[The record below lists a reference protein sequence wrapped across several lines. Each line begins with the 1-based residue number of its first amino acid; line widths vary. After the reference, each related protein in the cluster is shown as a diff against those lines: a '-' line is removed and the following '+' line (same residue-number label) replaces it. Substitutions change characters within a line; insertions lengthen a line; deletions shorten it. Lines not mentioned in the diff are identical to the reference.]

1 MTSKRTNT
9 MSLKKATKHN
19 ELKAEDLKW
28 TCDPK
33 VFEFESTENLEPI
46 EGIVGQERALKALK
60 IGVELRSQGYNI
72 FVTGLSGTGKLT
84 SIKKMLESITPD
96 CADQLYDYAYVNNF
110 KDEDR
115 PLLLQFPAGMA
126 KKFKRDLNRAIK
138 FLQERIPQVLT
149 TEPFITQK
157 KQILSEYTRKQQ
169 SIMLGFEDKLRK
181 DNFTLG
187 EVKMGEM
194 VRPEIL
200 AVIDNQPVFVTQLQD
215 FVRDQKI
222 SPEQAQ
228 DIFNKYA
235 AYQEELQQ
243 VFKDSLKLTQ
253 DFQEK
258 ITRLETDAVTV
269 IVQVAVE
276 DLKKKYK
283 FKKVRYYLE
292 QVFENIILNLD
303 VFKGQRPAREETDS
317 GIIVDY
323 LKEYEVN
330 IILDNSHTKE
340 CPVIIETS
348 PTYTNLFGTIEKM
361 SDGRGGWYADFTRIK
376 AGSLLRANGGF
387 LVINAL
393 DAFSEPGVWKSLK
406 RVLLYGKLE
415 IQDLANLYQFY
426 PSILKPEP
434 IQIDTKV
441 ILIGNNYI
449 YSILSAYEDDFNK
462 IFKIKADFDY
472 EMIRTDK
479 ALTEYARIVK
489 KLIEAEKLLEFD
501 KSAIVKIIEYGARYA
516 GEKNKLTTRF
526 AYIADLVRESSF
538 WARDNGDKMVTDYHV
553 VQAYEASKE
562 RHGLYES
569 KLSQMINEGTILI
582 DTEGERVG
590 TINALVVYQNG
601 PYSFG
606 KPSRITASVS
616 LGNGNI
622 INVER
627 EAGLSGNTH
636 NKGVLIISGYF
647 REKFGKKIPLSF
659 TASLVF
665 EQGYGMVD
673 GDSASITE
681 ICALLSALSGIPIK
695 QSIAI
700 TGSVNQKGE
709 IQPIGGVNEKIEGF
723 FDVCKKKGLNG
734 SHGVVIPAQNVKDL
748 MLKDEVIN
756 AVKEGK
762 FHIYPVSVVDEAIEI
777 LTGVKAGKLMKNG
790 KHQPNTVFGE
800 VEKELLAMRKRFKL
814 TAAKKNNS
822 NHMEENSKS
831 KERKKKK

>member
-1 MTSKRTNT
+1 MP
-9 MSLKKATKHN
+9 LKKAPKHK
-19 ELKAEDLKW
+19 ELKPEDLKW
-28 TCDPK
+28 TCDPTI
-33 VFEFESTENLEPI
+33 FDFESTAKLEPI

-60 IGVELRSQGYNI
+60 IGVKLKSPGYNI

-84 SIKKMLESITPD
+84 TIKKMLESIVPENVSE
-96 CADQLYDYAYVNNF
+96 LYDYAYVNNF

-115 PLLLQFPAGMA
+115 PLLLQFPAGIA

-138 FLQERIPQVLT
+138 FLQERIPQVLS
-149 TEPFITQK
+149 TEPFISRK
-157 KQILSEYTRKQQ
+157 KQILSDYTKKQRA
-169 SIMLGFEDKLRK
+169 IMLSFENKLRK

-200 AVIDNQPVFVTQLQD
+200 AVIDNQPFFVTQLQEL
-215 FVRDQKI
+215 VNENKI
-222 SPEQAQ
+222 TQDQAQ
-228 DIFNKYA
+228 EFFNKYA
-235 AYQEELQQ
+235 SYQEELQQ

-258 ITRLETDAVTV
+258 INQLETETVKV
-269 IVQVAVE
+269 IVNVTID

-283 FKKVRYYLE
+283 FKKVKYYLD
-292 QVFENIILNLD
+292 QVIDNILLNLD
-303 VFKGQRPAREETDS
+303 VFKGQKPTREETES

-340 CPVIIETS
+340 CPVVIETS
-348 PTYTNLFGTIEKM
+348 PTYTNLFGTIERI
-361 SDGRGGWYADFTRIK
+361 SDGHGGWYADFTRIK
-376 AGSLLRANGGF
+376 AGSLLRANGGY

-393 DAFSEPGVWKSLK
+393 DAFSEPGVWKTLK

-415 IQDLANLYQFY
+415 IQDLANLYQFA

-472 EMIRTDK
+472 EMTRTDK
-479 ALTEYARIVK
+479 ALNEYARVIK
-489 KLIEAEKLLEFD
+489 KLIETEKLLEFD
-501 KSAIVKIIEYGARYA
+501 KSAIAKVIEYGARYA

-538 WARDNGDKMVTDYHV
+538 WAKDNGDKIVNDYHV
-553 VQAYEASKE
+553 TQAYESSKE

-569 KLSQMINEGTILI
+569 KLSQMIYDGTLLI
-582 DTEGERVG
+582 DIEGERIG

-601 PYSFG
+601 SYSFG

-627 EAGLSGNTH
+627 EAGLSGSTH

-665 EQGYGMVD
+665 EQGYGFID
-673 GDSASITE
+673 GDSASVTE
-681 ICALLSALSGIPIK
+681 ICALLSAISGIPIK

-723 FDVCKKKGLNG
+723 FEVCKKKGLNG
-734 SHGVVIPAQNVKDL
+734 KHGVIIPTLNVKDL

-756 AVKEGK
+756 AVTEGK
-762 FHIYPVSVVDEAIEI
+762 FHIYPVSTVDQAIEI
-777 LTGVKAGKLMKNG
+777 LTGIKAGKVLKNG
-790 KHQPNTVFGE
+790 KHEPETVFGL
-800 VEKELLAMRKRFKL
+800 VEKELIEMKKRLKGTAIRK
-814 TAAKKNNS
+814 NES
-822 NHMEENSKS
+822 NDKS
-831 KERKKKK
+831 TNKTVKKKKK